1 MTDILVLD
9 TPCLLLDRSVVQR
22 NTERMRARMQR
33 HEVVLRPHLKTAKS
47 TEVARLALGGDK
59 GPVTVSTLREA
70 EYFFEQGFDDIFY
83 AVGIVPSKLP
93 HVDALAAR
101 GASLRVV
108 TDSADVASAITSFAR
123 TARAPVKVLIEIDS
137 GDGRAGVLPGSAAL
151 IDIAGALGAGK
162 NVELLGVMTH
172 AGQSYGCSDAEGVR
186 EVAECE
192 RDSLVQA
199 ADRLRA
205 AGHECTVVS
214 GGSTPTAVYAE
225 DLSGVTEMRPGVYVF
240 FDLAQLA
247 IGSCKREDLALSVLA
262 SVIGHNRHVGH
273 IVTDAGA
280 LALSKDLS
288 ANEARP
294 ETGYG
299 ELCDVRSLAPLG
311 PLHVK
316 KVSQEHGI
324 VPVPESAWF
333 ERLPVGSKV
342 RVLPNHACITAAA
355 HAQYRV
361 VAGGTVVAT
370 WERVNGW

>member
-1 MTDILVLD
+1 MGDILALD
-9 TPCLLLDRSVVQR
+9 TPCLLLDRSVVER

-33 HEVVLRPHLKTAKS
+33 HGVTLRPHLKTAKS
-47 TEVARLALGGDK
+47 TDVARLACGGES
-59 GPVTVSTLREA
+59 GPITVSTLREA
-70 EYFFEQGFDDIFY
+70 EYFFGRGFDDIFY
-83 AVGIVPSKLP
+83 AVGIVPTKLP
-93 HVDALAAR
+93 HVDVLAAR
-101 GASLRVV
+101 GASLRIV
-108 TDSADVASAITSFAR
+108 TDSADVAGAIASFAR
-123 TARAPVKVLIEIDS
+123 TAHAPVNVLIEIDS
-137 GDGRAGVLPGSAAL
+137 GDGRAGVLPSSPAL
-151 IDIAGALGAGK
+151 IEIADALGGGK

-172 AGQSYGCSDAEGVR
+172 AGQSYGCNDPERIR

-192 RDSLVQA
+192 RDSIVQA
-199 ADRLRA
+199 AERLRA
-205 AGHECTVVS
+205 AGHECPVVS

-247 IGSCKREDLALSVLA
+247 IGSCTREDLALSVLA

-273 IVTDAGA
+273 IVIDAGA

-288 ANEARP
+288 ANETRP

-299 ELCDVRSLAPLG
+299 ELCDAESLAPLG

-324 VPVPESAWF
+324 VPVSDAAWF
-333 ERLPVGSKV
+333 ERLPVGTKV

-355 HAQYRV
+355 HAEYQVVVEGV
-361 VAGGTVVAT
+361 VAAT